1 MIALR
6 FALFGIEIQDQE
18 LFSIINDCLRMRFL
32 ISQALFVEK
41 ETDSKIRSSAQ
52 GLFMLM
58 TNVLVNCRW

>member
-1 MIALR
+1 MIVY
-6 FALFGIEIQDQE
+6 G
-18 LFSIINDCLRMRFL
+18 MRFL

-58 TNVLVNCRW
+58 TNGIGKL